1 MAEPVTPK
9 KQSSHDRAMSMGAEL
24 HTLGK
29 QRQKQLKEEGV
40 LLGAI
45 LGRQQNLVDIA
56 SAVNEEGVIRNGVNE
71 DYLKLI
77 QEQTKEQDGLN
88 EAIQEAFPGMV
99 SLSKGAAQF
108 ANTLRA
114 LATANPLLALLAVG
128 IALFK
133 VFTGIQKAVTET
145 RKDLGVSAT
154 TAGVILVKNKLIAQQ
169 AKLYGL
175 EMADITSAQAAI
187 RKDLGASVSDSIKL
201 SLSFAR
207 TAAVTG
213 QTSDELATSLSIM
226 ESMSGASREVLLNQI
241 RSNAAMIEAA
251 GVAPSLVMKD
261 IAANAEFFAEFAK
274 DGGQNL
280 IQAGIAARKLGLDM
294 SAVKSVTES
303 LLNFETSIEASMKA
317 SMLLGREI
325 NTDKARRLALEGKTE
340 ELMKEVRRIAGGEQ
354 AFEQMNVLERRA
366 LAAAVGTSV
375 EQLSRLVRNNT
386 ATGAPSAVAAAAGG
400 EQSVY
405 NAVSS
410 AIPIYEKIEKN
421 TRGLND

>member
-1 MAEPVTPK
+1 M
-9 KQSSHDRAMSMGAEL
+9 
-24 HTLGK
+24 
-29 QRQKQLKEEGV
+29 
-40 LLGAI
+40 
-45 LGRQQNLVDIA
+45 
-56 SAVNEEGVIRNGVNE
+56 
-71 DYLKLI
+71 
-77 QEQTKEQDGLN
+77 
-88 EAIQEAFPGMV
+88 
-99 SLSKGAAQF
+99 
-108 ANTLRA
+108 
-114 LATANPLLALLAVG
+114 
-128 IALFK
+128 
-133 VFTGIQKAVTET
+133 
-145 RKDLGVSAT
+145 
-154 TAGVILVKNKLIAQQ
+154 
-169 AKLYGL
+169 
-175 EMADITSAQAAI
+175 
-187 RKDLGASVSDSIKL
+187 
-201 SLSFAR
+201 SFAR
-207 TAAVTG
+207 TAAATG

>member
-1 MAEPVTPK
+1 MAEDSYGVQLDIGQRLLQTAQALETSK
-9 KQSSHDRAMSMGAEL
+9 KSQGTLTQALLGTEEDLLAIAKQITKEGKLRNAGAEDL
-24 HTLGK
+24 AEKLEETL
-29 QRQKQLKEEGV
+29 E
-40 LLGAI
+40 
-45 LGRQQNLVDIA
+45 QNEKI
-56 SAVNEEGVIRNGVNE
+56 
-71 DYLKLI
+71 
-77 QEQTKEQDGLN
+77 N
-88 EAIQEAFPGMV
+88 EAIADTFPGIMNLVKGAEAFG
-99 SLSKGAAQF
+99 G
-108 ANTLRA
+108 TLKA
-114 LATANPLLALLAVG
+114 LASANPILALVTAGVM
-128 IALFK
+128 LFNIFAK
-133 VFTGIQKAVTET
+133 FQKAVTDT
-145 RKDLGVSAT
+145 RKELGVSYSTSLLIVGA
-154 TAGVILVKNKLIAQQ
+154 NKVLAQQ

-175 EMADITSAQAAI
+175 EMSDITSAQAAI
-187 RKDLGASVSDSIKL
+187 RQDLGASVSDSIKL
-201 SLSFAR
+201 SVSFAR
-207 TAAVTG
+207 TAAATG

-261 IAANAEFFAEFAK
+261 IAANAEFFASFAK

-294 SAVKSVTES
+294 SAVASVTES
-303 LLNFETSIEASMKA
+303 LLNFETSIAASMEA

>member
-88 EAIQEAFPGMV
+88 QAIQDAFPGMV

-108 ANTLRA
+108 GNTLRA

-187 RKDLGASVSDSIKL
+187 RQDLGASVSDSIKL

-207 TAAVTG
+207 TAAATG

-226 ESMSGASREVLLNQI
+226 ESMSGASREVLL
-241 RSNAAMIEAA
+241 AMIEAA

-261 IAANAEFFAEFAK
+261 IAANAEFFASFAK

-294 SAVKSVTES
+294 SAVASVTES
-303 LLNFETSIEASMKA
+303 LLNFESSIEASMKA